1 MIFFRDMK
9 GMVLITILLL
19 TVLLI
24 LMTVSMIFISTNH
37 LSIMGNIEAKEKAL
51 KAAEAVVSYA
61 IYELNS
67 NPAWG
72 LSGDPIFKEGK
83 FVDHTNPSGTYPE
96 FSPDTSLYI
105 NNNYS
110 DNYAF
115 YITFDPNDPNSSQV
129 SVNNLFGPIKDTDSG
144 TPAYTAKIV
153 STGKFLS
160 GDREK
165 ATKTIVAYLVRSDYS
180 PYSIN
185 VAKKI
190 TFMEDGG
197 EIAIYGRAITDP
209 GCIYSGSKE
218 PDSITAG
225 SNADIK
231 TSKGIFSAR
240 NTINLPV
247 TFDGKKLEYLTQD
260 YSFGKIDIDGIINNA
275 KTGEY
280 GTLSTVNPGQV
291 SLVSN
296 INWKMGHYFSYLNFN
311 SSSGGFNSSVATIEN
326 GPGSARLKLKKD
338 IYIQGTP
345 SDELRIFG
353 NPEIIEFQEHRFGY
367 LAGDPPVP
375 LSNFVNNGISLTYLD
390 LNGHTIYSD
399 CDLAFGIDVVGRGR
413 IYSRGAVHYRIGVNT
428 DEIITACKESLTVEV
443 SKYTSVTSFNKGLYY
458 SDSNITIQPIANN
471 SDLLIE
477 GEDECISDFVQ
488 RYAPFTRFTE
498 PDNKLT
504 TIGLYQD
511 PDYTGNGLKI
521 TKWIDQSGDY
531 KLVVEGDGG
540 NRHLQ
545 ICLDYAGRK
554 NIDFDNYKVGV
565 IPTATDLEVKLLNS
579 NNIILSPQPNLSS
592 LGITEEELDYFGIQA
607 AEYFDNFSHSIDIH
621 VTGTIAGLNSL
632 GFSPGPGGNIKVNFY
647 PDYIHSMV
655 NIQRKF
661 FTVRKISSYTI

>member
-1 MIFFRDMK
+1 
-9 GMVLITILLL
+9 
-19 TVLLI
+19 
-24 LMTVSMIFISTNH
+24 
-37 LSIMGNIEAKEKAL
+37 MGNIEAKEKAL
-51 KAAEAVVSYA
+51 KAAEAGVSYA
-61 IYELNS
+61 IYELNT

-105 NNNYS
+105 NNEYS

-129 SVNNLFGPIKDTDSG
+129 SVNNLFGPIEDTDSG

-185 VAKKI
+185 VAQKI
-190 TFMEDGG
+190 TFMEDAG
-197 EIAIYGRAITDP
+197 EIAIYGRDVNDP
-209 GCIYSGSKE
+209 GFIYSGSKD
-218 PDSITAG
+218 PNAITAG
-225 SNADIK
+225 SSANIK

-240 NTINLPV
+240 NTINLPT

-260 YSFGKIDIDGIINNA
+260 YSFGKIDIDGIIDNA
-275 KTGEY
+275 KTLKY
-280 GTLSTVNPGQV
+280 GSVSTVSPGHV
-291 SLVSN
+291 SLVKN

-311 SSSGGFNSSVATIEN
+311 SSAGGFNSSVANIEN
-326 GPGSARLKLKKD
+326 GPGSALLKLKKD
-338 IYIQGTP
+338 IYIQGTL
-345 SDELRIFG
+345 SDTFIILG
-353 NPEIIEFQEHRFGY
+353 NPELVEFQEHRFGY
-367 LAGDPPVP
+367 LAGSPPVP
-375 LSNFVNNGISLTYLD
+375 LSNFVTNGISLTYLD

-399 CDLAFGIDVVGRGR
+399 CSLSFGIDVVGKGR
-413 IYSRGAVHYRIGVNT
+413 IYSRGKVHYRIGVNT
-428 DEIITACKESLTVEV
+428 DEVITACKDDLTVEV
-443 SKYTSVTSFNKGLYY
+443 SKYTSVTSYTSGLYY
-458 SDSNITIQPIANN
+458 SDSNITIQPIADN

-477 GEDECISDFVQ
+477 GEDESISDLVQ
-488 RYAPFTRFTE
+488 RYGPFTQFTA

-504 TIGLYQD
+504 TVGHYQG
-511 PDYTGNGLKI
+511 PDYTGNGLKV

-540 NRHLQ
+540 DRHLQ
-545 ICLDYAGRK
+545 ICLDYGGRK
-554 NIDFDNYKVGV
+554 NIDFGNYKVGI
-565 IPTATDLEVKLLNS
+565 IPTATDIEVKLLD
-579 NNIILSPQPNLSS
+579 NNGSILSPQPNLSS
-592 LGITEEELDYFGIQA
+592 LGITEEELEYFGKQVSY
-607 AEYFDNFSHSIDIH
+607 YFNNYNHSVNIH
-621 VTGTIAGLNSL
+621 VTGTIAGLDAL

-655 NIQRKF
+655 NVQRKF